1 MCTRIQ
7 WILALFLCYVVT
19 FSFISVQAI
28 NFKGDRIRDSNFE
41 INSVAIKTALHDD
54 WLRFELSFPKPV
66 VSDALGYDAVTMQ
79 DLPRYGAPGEPVLP
93 YRTIKALIP
102 QSTDVE
108 DIKVVPGR
116 MRLLQKRLVVE
127 YGRTP
132 APVGSKPVT
141 IDKPDEKIYNSIEP
155 FPTSLLSGVSEQY
168 LRGYKI
174 LLLTLYPVQYI
185 PKTGEMFHFE
195 TLTVDIV
202 LRQDRE
208 ILPMF
213 RNLPQD
219 RETVTRFVDNPE
231 ALETYTTQ
239 PLNSPTSV
247 DNSSTYEYVI
257 ITTEALNSSFQPL
270 INSKIQ
276 KGLNATTVMVDDI
289 LSDPDYFCD
298 GIFGDGYGSQFN
310 DTAARIRNFV
320 KDAYLNWGTEY
331 VLLGGDVGTVK
342 HRGVYGFVA
351 TQPYTVDYSMPCD
364 MYFGTLDGNWDN
376 DNDTIFGEGIIPE
389 GSDNPENGTAG
400 DEADLL
406 AEVYI
411 GRAPVGTVNATINFV
426 NKTLWYE
433 QTTDQDYLKKA
444 LMIGEIL
451 DSETRGG
458 NNKDNVMNK
467 IPQYTATRLYQR
479 DGTYSSGSIIY
490 QINNGTHILNH
501 DGHTNA
507 QVMMDLTNE
516 EIDTLITNTD
526 YFFGYSVGCY
536 AAAFDMDSPVE
547 HFVRSPHGAF
557 AFISNSRYG
566 WYSPGTMFGS
576 GDRFDNS
583 FFQVMNDTV
592 QNMGKTLQLSKEA
605 FAGPSLGGS
614 MRWTYFEL
622 NLLGDPE
629 TEIVTDLLSP
639 TAHFETNPTAERL
652 TPAVLK
658 GFINL
663 TGFAKKGTANGATF
677 SNYTIEFSAAGTWKT
692 DGITLM
698 NNGQNEVVDDTL
710 GTWDTNIITP
720 RTCDLRIIVNDSN
733 GTVGIDKW
741 RVRIEELPAIR
752 VQPQL
757 SETQEGLTF
766 NVSVELTDQENLQEL
781 DFTLGWNNT
790 LLEYVSHEIYMPV
803 ESYWWGVLHD
813 PVDIDDEVNQTA
825 GTYSINASSWINFN
839 GDGVAFNMTFQ
850 AKAVGTSNL
859 GILSSNL
866 AGQFSQPITHKII
879 NGTVNITPGVH
890 DIAIMSVS
898 HGAFVGQGYPANIQ
912 VEIANEG
919 TWEETFN
926 ITCYANGSLAD
937 KTLVTLNA
945 LNTTTTTLRW
955 NTTGWVKGNY
965 SISSTITICE
975 GETDTTD
982 NSMLGGNVLVTTPGD
997 VDGDF
1002 DVDIFDIVYII
1013 GSYGSSQGD
1022 PEYDAVSDLDGDG
1035 DVDIFDIVIAA
1046 GNYGT

>member
-1 MCTRIQ
+1 MYKRIK
-7 WILALFLCYVVT
+7 WILVLFLCYVVT
-19 FSFISVQAI
+19 FSFISAQASNFNI
-28 NFKGDRIRDSNFE
+28 NRIRDPLESPSLTIETTF
-41 INSVAIKTALHDD
+41 HDD
-54 WLRFELSFPKPV
+54 WLKFELSFPKPV
-66 VSDALGYDAVTMQ
+66 VSDALGYDAVTIQ

-102 QSTDVE
+102 QSSDVE
-108 DIKVVPGR
+108 DINVIPGR
-116 MRLLQKRLVVE
+116 MRLLQQRLVVE

-132 APVGSKPVT
+132 TPVGSPPTTISKPN
-141 IDKPDEKIYNSIEP
+141 EKIYNSVEP
-155 FPTSLLSGVSEQY
+155 FPTSLFSDVSEQH

-185 PKTGEMFHFE
+185 PKTGELFHFE
-195 TLTVDIV
+195 TLTVDIA
-202 LRQDRE
+202 LRQGKE
-208 ILPMF
+208 VSPMF

-219 RETVTRFVDNPE
+219 RETVSQFVDNPE
-231 ALETYTTQ
+231 VLKTYTAL
-239 PLNSPTSV
+239 PMNRPTSV
-247 DNSSTYEYVI
+247 DNSSSYEYVI
-257 ITTEALNSSFQPL
+257 ITTEDLNASFQPL

-276 KGLNATTVMVDDI
+276 KGLNATTVMVSDI
-289 LSDPDYFCD
+289 KNDPDYFGN
-298 GIFGDGYGSQFN
+298 GIYGDGYGTQFN
-310 DTAARIRNFV
+310 DTAAQIRNFV

-331 VLLGGDVGTVK
+331 VLLGGDVGKVK
-342 HRGVYGFVA
+342 HRGTYGFVA
-351 TQPYTVDYSMPCD
+351 TLPYTVDYNMPCD

-376 DNDTIFGEGIIPE
+376 DNDTIFGEGVYPE
-389 GSDNPENGTAG
+389 DSDSPENGTAG

-411 GRAPVGTVNATINFV
+411 GRAPVNSANATINFV

-433 QTTDQDYLKKA
+433 QTTDHEYLKKA

-451 DSETRGG
+451 DEETRGG

-479 DGTYSSGSIIY
+479 DYTYSKGSVISN
-490 QINNGTHILNH
+490 INSGTHILNH
-501 DGHTNA
+501 DGHTNTDI
-507 QVMMDLTNE
+507 MMDLTRE

-557 AFISNSRYG
+557 AFVSNSRYG

-583 FFQVMNDTV
+583 FFQVMNDTT
-592 QNMGKTLQLSKEA
+592 QHMGKTLQLSKEA
-605 FAGPSLGGS
+605 FAGPTLSGS

-639 TAHFETNPTAERL
+639 TAHFETNPVAERL

-658 GFINL
+658 GFVNL
-663 TGFAKKGTANGATF
+663 TGFAKKGTVNGATF
-677 SNYTIEFSAAGTWKT
+677 SNYTIEFNDVGVWKT
-692 DGITLM
+692 DGIVLA
-698 NNGQNEVVDDTL
+698 NNGQSEVVDDVL
-710 GTWDTNIITP
+710 GSWDTNILTP
-720 RTCDLRIIVNDSN
+720 RTVDLRMIVRDSN
-733 GTVGIDKW
+733 GTVGIDRW

-757 SETQEGLTF
+757 TEIQAGLTF
-766 NVSVELTDQENLQEL
+766 TVSVEMTDQENLEGL
-781 DFTLGWNNT
+781 DFTLSWNST

-803 ESYWWGVLHD
+803 ESYWWGVMHS

-825 GTYSINASSWINFN
+825 GTYSINASSWIGFN

-859 GILSSNL
+859 GVHSSYL
-866 AGQFSQPITHKII
+866 VKQMGQPIIHKII
-879 NGTVNITPGVH
+879 NGTVDITPGVH
-890 DIAIMSVS
+890 DIAIISVY
-898 HGAFVGQGYPANIQ
+898 HGTSVGEGYTANIQ
-912 VEIANEG
+912 VEIANQG

-926 ITCYANGSLAD
+926 ITCYANGSLTD
-937 KTLVTLNA
+937 KILISLNA
-945 LNTTTTTLRW
+945 FNTTTTTLRW

-965 SISSTITICE
+965 SMSSTITVVE

-982 NSMLGGNVLVTTPGD
+982 NSMIGGFVLVTTPGD
-997 VDGDF
+997 VDGDG
-1002 DVDIFDIVYII
+1002 DVDIFDIVTMVA
-1013 GSYGSSQGD
+1013 SYGSSQGD
-1022 PEYDAVSDLDGDG
+1022 PAYDPVNDIDGDG